1 MCGVPCGD
9 RVGCMRCVVALRTS
23 DDAGREDRKQRH
35 PDTRRTAR
43 GEPAN
48 REPADRPIP
57 AGTNSETVVG
67 GSVLASAIL
76 IIKTAVSGKAGR
88 AEPTRALLLT
98 TLTLHSTAVRRHA
111 NAFLNL
117 SVPYDILI

>member
-23 DDAGREDRKQRH
+23 DDAGREDINSA
-35 PDTRRTAR
+35 TRTPGAGPRA

-67 GSVLASAIL
+67 GSVLASA
-76 IIKTAVSGKAGR
+76 
-88 AEPTRALLLT
+88 
-98 TLTLHSTAVRRHA
+98 
-111 NAFLNL
+111 
-117 SVPYDILI
+117 